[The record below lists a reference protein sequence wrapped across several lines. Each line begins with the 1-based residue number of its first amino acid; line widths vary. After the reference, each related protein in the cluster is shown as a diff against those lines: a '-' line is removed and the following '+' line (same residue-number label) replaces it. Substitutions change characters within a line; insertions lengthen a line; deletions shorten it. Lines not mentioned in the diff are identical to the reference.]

1 MACKRLLEDLKA
13 EQDKVDDAEGYSEW
27 PEKIRRLQ
35 PTISSLHESLVLVQE
50 KLDLQWTV
58 DAGPLR
64 KVVRSAIWP
73 VIEKQIEK
81 LNKSIEHDMQL
92 LQFALTV
99 DLQDLVQH
107 IEKSQAQHTKYLKD
121 IRDMLQTESTDRA
134 AEVREELLDWLTPI
148 KFGIRHSEFFNRR
161 QPGTGVWL
169 LNSPEFSFW
178 RNTKGQTLLCPG
190 MPGAG
195 KTILT
200 SVVIQNLMD
209 EFDSVAFLY
218 CDFRRKAE
226 QGLNDLL
233 ANLVKQLLRSQAFL
247 PPAVEQL
254 RKRHS
259 NRGTRPSTDEL
270 SQALESVVTAGS
282 RSFVLVDALD
292 ECGDC
297 RGRLLKILFDLQTR
311 SDINLFA
318 TSRDLPE
325 IVSQFEDH
333 PKLEIRASEDDIRTY
348 IDGYLTTKMSSFPGF
363 WKKTQDLQVT
373 VTNVIVTAA
382 DGMYVY

>member
-1 MACKRLLEDLKA
+1 
-13 EQDKVDDAEGYSEW
+13 
-27 PEKIRRLQ
+27 
-35 PTISSLHESLVLVQE
+35 
-50 KLDLQWTV
+50 
-58 DAGPLR
+58 
-64 KVVRSAIWP
+64 
-73 VIEKQIEK
+73 
-81 LNKSIEHDMQL
+81 
-92 LQFALTV
+92 
-99 DLQDLVQH
+99 
-107 IEKSQAQHTKYLKD
+107 
-121 IRDMLQTESTDRA
+121 
-134 AEVREELLDWLTPI
+134 
-148 KFGIRHSEFFNRR
+148 
-161 QPGTGVWL
+161 
-169 LNSPEFSFW
+169 
-178 RNTKGQTLLCPG
+178 